1 MFAGMAVA
9 GCLKMESTVVDGVD
23 GDMGGGRDG
32 WFGREVSNVK
42 AAGGKKNLRFKEVC
56 GRNRT

>member
-1 MFAGMAVA
+1 MAVA
-9 GCLKMESTVVDGVD
+9 GWLKMESTVVDHVD
-23 GDMGGGRDG
+23 GDMDGRRDG